1 MPRWT
6 EVILIVALATTIAA
20 FFYGQRVGYAQA
32 EARQAI
38 ALQQAQAAAVRSAE
52 LASRKEAERLAAETA
67 RANLALQLEDAAREE
82 PVTAPACFPV
92 SRVLR
97 LNQR

>member
-6 EVILIVALATTIAA
+6 EVILITALVTTVIA
-20 FFYGQRVGYAQA
+20 FFYGQSVGYARAQA
-32 EARQAI
+32 KQAI
-38 ALQQAQAAAVRSAE
+38 AVQQAQAIAVRSAE

>member
-1 MPRWT
+1 MYRWLA
-6 EVILIVALATTIAA
+6 LIAAVLIAVA
-20 FFYGQRVGYAQA
+20 FFYGQHVGRTSERAKAAVALQKAQA
-32 EARQAI
+32 QVIHA
-38 ALQQAQAAAVRSAE
+38 AE

-67 RANLALQLEDAAREE
+67 RSNLALQLEDQARAEAVST
-82 PVTAPACFPV
+82 PVCLPV

>member
-1 MPRWT
+1 MPRWS
-6 EVILIVALATTIAA
+6 EVVLIVSIAVAAAA
-20 FFYGQRVGYAQA
+20 FFYGQRLGYAKA
-32 EARQAI
+32 EAKHVILLHLAQIEAI
-38 ALQQAQAAAVRSAE
+38 RAAE

-67 RANLALQLEDAAREE
+67 RDNLAMQLEDAARAESVSN
-82 PVTAPACFPV
+82 PICLPV

>member
-1 MPRWT
+1 MSRWI
-6 EVILIVALATTIAA
+6 ELILVVAVVAA
-20 FFYGQRVGYAQA
+20 FFYGQRIGYSRS
-32 EARQAI
+32 EATHAV
-38 ALQQAQAAAVRSAE
+38 AMQQAQASAVRSAE

-67 RANLALQLEDAAREE
+67 RATLAIQLEDAARAESVSN
-82 PVTAPACFPV
+82 PICLPV

>member
-1 MPRWT
+1 MPRWS
-6 EVILIVALATTIAA
+6 EIILIGAILLALSA
-20 FFYGQRVGYAQA
+20 FFYGQRLGYAKAQA
-32 EARQAI
+32 EHVVAI
-38 ALQQAQAAAVRSAE
+38 QKAQADAVRAAD
-52 LASRKEAERLAAETA
+52 LASRKEADRLAAETA

-82 PVTAPACFPV
+82 PASVAACLPV

>member
-1 MPRWT
+1 MPRWS
-6 EVILIVALATTIAA
+6 EVVLIISIAVATAA
-20 FFYGQRVGYAQA
+20 FFYGQRLGYAKAMAEQAIVVA
-32 EARQAI
+32 EAQSDAI
-38 ALQQAQAAAVRSAE
+38 RAAE

-67 RANLALQLEDAAREE
+67 RSNLAIQLEDAARAES
-82 PVTAPACFPV
+82 VSNSICLPV

>member
-6 EVILIVALATTIAA
+6 SLILVAVIVGA
-20 FFYGQRVGYAQA
+20 FFYGQRLGYTQA
-32 EARQAI
+32 EAKHAI

-82 PVTAPACFPV
+82 PVSAPACFPV

>member
-1 MPRWT
+1 MPRWS
-6 EVILIVALATTIAA
+6 EVVLIVSLAVAAAA
-20 FFYGQRVGYAQA
+20 FFYGQPLGYAKA
-32 EARQAI
+32 TATQAI
-38 ALQQAQAAAVRSAE
+38 VIQKAQADAVRAAE

-67 RANLALQLEDAAREE
+67 RATLAIQLEDAARAESVSN
-82 PVTAPACFPV
+82 PICLPV

>member
-1 MPRWT
+1 MSRWI
-6 EVILIVALATTIAA
+6 ELILVVAVVAA
-20 FFYGQRVGYAQA
+20 FFYGQRLGYAKA
-32 EARQAI
+32 TAAQAI
-38 ALQQAQAAAVRSAE
+38 VIQKAQADAVRAAE

-67 RANLALQLEDAAREE
+67 RATLAIQLEDAARAESVSN
-82 PVTAPACFPV
+82 PICLPV

>member
-1 MPRWT
+1 MPRWS
-6 EVILIVALATTIAA
+6 EIVLIGAVVIAIAA
-20 FFYGQRVGYAQA
+20 FFYGQRLGYAKAQA
-32 EARQAI
+32 ENAI
-38 ALQQAQAAAVRSAE
+38 VLREAQADAVRAAE

-67 RANLALQLEDAAREE
+67 RANLALQLEDAARAESISN
-82 PVTAPACFPV
+82 PVCLPV

>member
-1 MPRWT
+1 MFGWS
-6 EVILIVALATTIAA
+6 EVMAAVACATLLIGLTLGYKAGSDASAAATVKA
-20 FFYGQRVGYAQA
+20 
-32 EARQAI
+32 
-38 ALQQAQAAAVRSAE
+38 QQAQMAAAD

-67 RANLALQLEDAAREE
+67 RADLSVQLEDAANAQ
-82 PVTAPACFPV
+82 APDAACLPL

>member
-1 MPRWT
+1 MSRWI
-6 EVILIVALATTIAA
+6 ELILVVAVVAA
-20 FFYGQRVGYAQA
+20 FFYGQRIGYSKA
-32 EARQAI
+32 EATHAV
-38 ALQQAQAAAVRSAE
+38 AMQQAQASAVRSAE

-67 RANLALQLEDAAREE
+67 RTNLVLQLEDAAREE

-97 LNQR
+97 LNKR